1 MAVNGQGQRI
11 RNRTESGVLR
21 VLVGTG
27 DMHTPSQTSEL
38 AFLWLGFL
46 PEGIWGHQHLTRE
59 GITGEGMRIKVRSRL
74 GCPAKLCLSYICPLL
89 VTVCVWRTSH
99 GVLSSLTYYNKVG

>member
-11 RNRTESGVLR
+11 KNRAESGVLR

-38 AFLWLGFL
+38 AFLWLGLL
-46 PEGIWGHQHLTRE
+46 PEGSQ
-59 GITGEGMRIKVRSRL
+59 
-74 GCPAKLCLSYICPLL
+74 
-89 VTVCVWRTSH
+89 CV
-99 GVLSSLTYYNKVG
+99 